1 MDHIDVDQ
9 CVVAHDVRLGGM
21 NETHPTHV
29 GGKLVDLVKLLSCS
43 VGQTNCFLALLG
55 LTKIEK
61 TKVIGRCGRKLWMLS
76 VHAAHPVPI
85 NSETLA
91 QTAASESTRP
101 TNHAS

>member
-43 VGQTNCFLALLG
+43 VGQTNCFLAVLG

-61 TKVIGRCGRKLWMLS
+61 TKVIGRCGRKLWMLD
-76 VHAAHPVPI
+76 VHPAHPVPI
-85 NSETLA
+85 SFATLDQLA
-91 QTAASESTRP
+91 GDESTP
-101 TNHAS
+101 A